1 MPFLRPLCAY
11 IGLQTLPKITG
22 KEEAYT
28 EQWLRKKTEQKKA
41 TPSVAREN
49 MRITQEKNTESTFQ
63 NAPDKNISTIK
74 LYSEL
79 GQPDFVSV
87 YKFHHQINQIR
98 EGAV

>member
-1 MPFLRPLCAY
+1 
-11 IGLQTLPKITG
+11 
-22 KEEAYT
+22 
-28 EQWLRKKTEQKKA
+28 
-41 TPSVAREN
+41 